1 MVIFNTPLK
10 VILKAIAKNL
20 SKNTKKN
27 KNKQTNKKTLIN
39 TKEGRKYQTGGKD
52 KQNADSKI
60 VTEYQHNHKQYYKR

>member
-1 MVIFNTPLK
+1 MVIFNAPLK

-20 SKNTKKN
+20 SKNTKKKT
-27 KNKQTNKKTLIN
+27 KNLIN
-39 TKEGRKYQTGGKD
+39 TKEGRKCQTGGKD